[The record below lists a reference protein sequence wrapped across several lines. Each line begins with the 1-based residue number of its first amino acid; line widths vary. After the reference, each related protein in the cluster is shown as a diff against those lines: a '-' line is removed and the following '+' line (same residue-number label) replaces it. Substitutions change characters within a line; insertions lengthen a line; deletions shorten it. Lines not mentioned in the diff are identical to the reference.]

1 MTAYNQ
7 GEISSEVMRWAKK
20 ILKRVWHEFRR
31 ESSDMSK
38 SAVYSPSRIAL
49 QSDSSLPMVLA
60 SQADDYKEAVDSLN
74 KDYDSQNK

>member
-1 MTAYNQ
+1 
-7 GEISSEVMRWAKK
+7 
-20 ILKRVWHEFRR
+20 
-31 ESSDMSK
+31 MSK